1 VSRFRAPTLAYGLTV
16 VFAVGVSVSL
26 ATLAWSG
33 YRAVR
38 GWQRSAT
45 LLAERRAGETAN
57 MLVTALR
64 RDMRGAQ
71 NAVLT
76 SPHWDEFMLDP
87 PYDVRTLAASA
98 FARYPYPES
107 FFAWR
112 GLATP
117 ASITFFNRSDR
128 RPAWMLEGAG
138 PYRFPVLVEYEPSVA
153 RALLER
159 IREDVAAGRRF
170 STFETSLGGQPYQV
184 VARMLYRDALRQQL
198 EAVFGFTVDLAWARE
213 HYFSELTRQ
222 VARISGTPGGLS
234 LAVLDE
240 KGRRVTGV
248 MAGVAAS
255 ATARRPFSMFFFD
268 PQLVELAAPTDLP
281 RRSWTVEV
289 SVGSDPAVEE
299 ALRGGNRTLVMG
311 ALAAGTLALGV
322 LMTARAAR
330 ASARLAELRSD
341 FVSSVTHELKTP
353 LATIR
358 AVGDTLLRGRLT
370 SPEAVGDYAKL
381 LVQESKRLSRLVDN
395 LLGYARITDV
405 TEAYAFEPL
414 ELAAVIEDVLQEFR
428 TPLSRMSFEVQ
439 VDVPPDLPKARGD
452 RTALVLLLE
461 NLVDNAIR
469 YSTDRRLLA
478 IRARPS
484 GEALVIEVEDRGR
497 GIPQHELAHVARKFF
512 RGREAGSGGSG
523 LGLTIASRI
532 ASDHGGRLTLQS
544 AVGVGTTV
552 SVSLPLAGTGS

>member
-1 VSRFRAPTLAYGLTV
+1 
-16 VFAVGVSVSL
+16 
-26 ATLAWSG
+26 
-33 YRAVR
+33 
-38 GWQRSAT
+38 
-45 LLAERRAGETAN
+45 
-57 MLVTALR
+57 
-64 RDMRGAQ
+64 MRGG
-71 NAVLT
+71 
-76 SPHWDEFMLDP
+76 
-87 PYDVRTLAASA
+87 ASA
-98 FARYPYPES
+98 
-107 FFAWR
+107 
-112 GLATP
+112 
-117 ASITFFNRSDR
+117 
-128 RPAWMLEGAG
+128 
-138 PYRFPVLVEYEPSVA
+138 YRFPVVVEYEPSVA

-159 IREDVAAGRRF
+159 VRQDVAAGRRF
-170 STFETSLGGQPYQV
+170 STFETSLGGKPYQI

-198 EAVFGFTVDLAWARE
+198 EAVFGFTVNLTWVRE
-213 HYFSELTRQ
+213 HYFSELARQ

-240 KGRRVTGV
+240 HGRQVTGV

-268 PQLVELAAPTDLP
+268 PLLVELTAPADLP

-289 SVGSDPAVEE
+289 AVGSDPTVEE
-299 ALRGGNRTLVMG
+299 ALRGGNRTLVLG
-311 ALAAGTLALGV
+311 ALAAGTLALGA
-322 LMTARAAR
+322 LMTARAVR

-358 AVGDTLLRGRLT
+358 AVGDTLVRGRLA

-381 LVQESKRLSRLVDN
+381 LVQESKRLGRLVDN

-414 ELAAVIEDVLQEFR
+414 GLAAVIGDVLQEFE
-428 TPLSRMSFEVQ
+428 TPLSGMGFEVR
-439 VDVPPDLPKARGD
+439 VDVPPDLPRARGD

-469 YSTDRRLLA
+469 YSTDRRVLA
-478 IRARPS
+478 IRARES
-484 GEALVIEVEDRGR
+484 GGALVIEIEDRGR
-497 GIPQHELAHVARKFF
+497 GIPQDEIEQVTRKFF

-532 ASDHGGRLTLQS
+532 ARDHGGQLTLQS
-544 AVGVGTTV
+544 APGVGTTV
-552 SVSLPLAGTGS
+552 SVSLPLAASRT

>member
-16 VFAVGVSVSL
+16 VFAIGVTASL

-112 GLATP
+112 GVATP
-117 ASITFFNRSDR
+117 ASVTFFDRSDR
-128 RPAWMLEGAG
+128 RPAWMPGGAY

-159 IREDVAAGRRF
+159 IRQDVAAGRRF
-170 STFETSLGGQPYQV
+170 STFETSLRGKPYQI

-198 EAVFGFTVDLAWARE
+198 EAVFGFTVNLTWVRE
-213 HYFSELTRQ
+213 HYFSELTSQ

-240 KGRRVTGV
+240 HGRQVTGV

-268 PQLVELAAPTDLP
+268 PLLVELSAPADLP

-289 SVGSDPAVEE
+289 AVGSDPTVEE
-299 ALRGGNRTLVMG
+299 ALRGGNRTLVLG
-311 ALAAGTLALGV
+311 ALAAGTLALGA
-322 LMTARAAR
+322 LMTARAVR

-358 AVGDTLLRGRLT
+358 AVGDTLVRGRLA

-381 LVQESKRLSRLVDN
+381 LVQESKRLGRLVDN

-414 ELAAVIEDVLQEFR
+414 GLAAVIGDVLQEFE
-428 TPLSRMSFEVQ
+428 TPLSGFEVR
-439 VDVPPDLPKARGD
+439 VDVPPDLPRARGD

-469 YSTDRRLLA
+469 YSTDRRFLA
-478 IRARPS
+478 IRAQES
-484 GEALVIEVEDRGR
+484 GGALVIEIEDRGR
-497 GIPQHELAHVARKFF
+497 GIPQDEMGQVTRKFF
-512 RGREAGSGGSG
+512 RGRQAGSGGSG

-532 ASDHGGRLTLQS
+532 ARDHGGQLTLQS
-544 AVGVGTTV
+544 TPGVGTTL
-552 SVSLPLAGTGS
+552 SVSLPLAASRT